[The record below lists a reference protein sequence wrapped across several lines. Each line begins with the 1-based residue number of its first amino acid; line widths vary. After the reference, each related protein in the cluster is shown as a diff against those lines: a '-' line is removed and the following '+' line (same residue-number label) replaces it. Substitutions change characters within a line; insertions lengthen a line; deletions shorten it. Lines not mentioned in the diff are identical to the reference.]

1 MENAADALKLAAAIL
16 IFIIAI
22 ASSFSLFGTAKQTAD
37 SIITMRDK
45 QAYLEEAELDNG
57 ILYTSSSAITSG
69 NVSGFTTDGDRV
81 VKIDDVISTIYRYS
95 VEKYGVTII
104 ESDGTVIA
112 RFDSSTESIMAD
124 YERYKDAIDTYGD
137 KIKENLR
144 NIYVNNIKF
153 TDTDKLQDLYKL
165 ENGKY
170 NVFWYGNTQD
180 IMQRISVDLNGGKFE
195 KNGLKY
201 TGKNILNEIKNK
213 EIIEITNE
221 IDNSKYLKQT
231 DENGD
236 KLLDDKGKEINSAL
250 LQQYNMPKI
259 EIIYIVR

>member
-57 ILYTSSSAITSG
+57 ILYTSSFAITSG
-69 NVSGFTTDGDRV
+69 NVSGFTTDGYRV

-124 YERYKDAIDTYGD
+124 YEKYRKYIEDYIEDGKNKDGYKS

-144 NIYVNNIKF
+144 NIYVNENDIKF
-153 TDTDKLQDLYKL
+153 TNLDKLEDL
-165 ENGKY
+165 
-170 NVFWYGNTQD
+170 
-180 IMQRISVDLNGGKFE
+180 
-195 KNGLKY
+195 
-201 TGKNILNEIKNK
+201 
-213 EIIEITNE
+213 
-221 IDNSKYLKQT
+221 
-231 DENGD
+231 
-236 KLLDDKGKEINSAL
+236 
-250 LQQYNMPKI
+250 
-259 EIIYIVR
+259 